1 MVHEKDLPSLTI
13 PSFPPS
19 GAGKKKKSE
28 ILYGIEKA
36 VGRGVY
42 FMSNVKERM
51 DICFDHNAPSI
62 VVKIREYRDGYND
75 IRRRGGKIRA
85 FTEIT
90 KDNVAYCKE
99 LMKIVDDL
107 RHLDGVKGGI
117 AVSETEYMATTIL
130 EEAKP
135 LTQVIYSNVRE
146 VVEQGQYIFDT
157 LWNTAIPAER
167 KIREIEEGITYY
179 ESKVLESP
187 DEIFKQIIHLG
198 ETSTGLSIVSSFGGM
213 QLIYNNFFDLYKKIL
228 DKYKKG
234 EGKGIKWICSIN
246 EESIDLVK
254 IFLKLGMKLRHVKS
268 LTPMNFAV
276 GDKELNATV
285 ESMQGGKMVR
295 SLLTSNEPIYVKHF
309 SSIFEELWNN
319 GIDADDRIRDIE
331 EGIDPADIEIIRNPR
346 EGIKRAWSMTK
357 TAKEEVLIM
366 FSTSNVLRRQIQM
379 GGLQLLKEVS
389 EKYGVRVRLLIPA
402 DEHITSIIKELKLT
416 SPQID
421 IRSIE
426 KSLQIRITIVLV
438 DKKECIIIES
448 KDDTKDISYS
458 AAGLATYS
466 NSKSIVSSYVSIFE
480 GFWKQTE
487 LYEQLEESNKRLE
500 LVNQQLKVHDKMQK
514 EFINIAA
521 HELRTPIQPIL
532 GLSEVLALKTGNI
545 EQYYE
550 LIDAIIRN
558 ARRLQML
565 TEDILDVTRIESQQS
580 LIIKKEQFN
589 LNDLI
594 MNAINDTI
602 IKKEIKNKK
611 IKLLYKPNE
620 EDIIFL
626 NGDIQRLSRV
636 ILNLINNAINFT
648 SQGTILI
655 KTNKEDDDA
664 DRGGGRIIV
673 NVKDTGSGIDPDIL
687 PRLFSKFVTKSDK
700 GTGLGLFISKSIIEA
715 HGGKIWGENNADG
728 KGATFSFTLPNYDQ
742 KTNVKVGN

>member
-1 MVHEKDLPSLTI
+1 MVHERDLPSLTI

-42 FMSNVKERM
+42 FMSNVKETM

-75 IRRRGGKIRA
+75 IRRRGGKIRV

-99 LMKIVDDL
+99 LMKIVDEL

-157 LWNTAIPAER
+157 LWNMAIPAER
-167 KIREIEEGITYY
+167 KIREIEEGITHY
-179 ESKVLESP
+179 ESKVLENP

-198 ETSTGLSIVSSFGGM
+198 ETSNELSIVSSFGGM

-228 DKYKKG
+228 DKYRRG

-246 EESIDLVK
+246 EESIDLTK
-254 IFLKLGMKLRHVKS
+254 IFVNIGMKLRHVKS

-285 ESMQGGKMVR
+285 ESMEGGKMVR

-331 EGIDPADIEIIRNPR
+331 EGIDQANIENISNPK
-346 EGIKRAWSMTK
+346 EGIKRAWSIIRS
-357 TAKEEVLIM
+357 AKEEVLIM
-366 FSTSNVLRRQIQM
+366 FSSANAVRRQKDM
-379 GGLQLLKEVS
+379 GGLQLLKEAS
-389 EKYGVRVRLLIPA
+389 EERNVKVRLLIPA
-402 DEHITSIIKELKLT
+402 DEDITSTTIKEVKST
-416 SPQID
+416 YPQVD
-421 IRSIE
+421 IRIID
-426 KSLQIRITIVLV
+426 KSLQTRITIVLV
-438 DKKECIIIES
+438 DKKECVIVEL
-448 KDDTKDISYS
+448 KDDTEDNSYNAS
-458 AAGLATYS
+458 GLTTYS
-466 NSKSIVSSYVSIFE
+466 NSKSIVSSYISIFE
-480 GFWKQTE
+480 SIWKETK
-487 LYEQLEESNKRLE
+487 LYEQLEESNKQLE
-500 LVNQQLKVHDKMQK
+500 LANEHLEIHDKMQK

-532 GLSEVLALKTGNI
+532 GLAEVLSSKTGRI
-545 EQYYE
+545 EQYNE

-558 ARRLQML
+558 AKRLQRL
-565 TEDILDVTRIESQQS
+565 TEDILDVTKIESNS
-580 LIIKKEQFN
+580 LILNKQKFI
-589 LNDLI
+589 LNDLVFGI
-594 MNAINDTI
+594 VEEH
-602 IKKEIKNKK
+602 KYEIRSDN
-611 IKLLYKPNE
+611 
-620 EDIIFL
+620 
-626 NGDIQRLSRV
+626 RV
-636 ILNLINNAINFT
+636 NI
-648 SQGTILI
+648 
-655 KTNKEDDDA
+655 
-664 DRGGGRIIV
+664 
-673 NVKDTGSGIDPDIL
+673 
-687 PRLFSKFVTKSDK
+687 
-700 GTGLGLFISKSIIEA
+700 
-715 HGGKIWGENNADG
+715 
-728 KGATFSFTLPNYDQ
+728 
-742 KTNVKVGN
+742 

>member
-1 MVHEKDLPSLTI
+1 MNHLIHTTI
-13 PSFPPS
+13 PSFPPNV
-19 GAGKKKKSE
+19 AANKSE

-198 ETSTGLSIVSSFGGM
+198 ESSAGLSIISSFGGM

-620 EDIIFL
+620 DIIFL

-742 KTNVKVGN
+742 KTNVNVSN

>member
-1 MVHEKDLPSLTI
+1 MVYEKDLPSLNI
-13 PSFPPS
+13 PPHPPP
-19 GAGKKKKSE
+19 AEGKNKMSE

-62 VVKIREYRDGYND
+62 VVKIEEYRNGYND

-99 LMKIVDDL
+99 LLKLVDDL

-157 LWNTAIPAER
+157 LWSTAVPAER
-167 KIREIEEGITYY
+167 KIREIEEGIIHY

-187 DEIFKQIIHLG
+187 DEIIKQIVYLA

-213 QLIYNNFFDLYKKIL
+213 QLIYSNFFDLYQKIL

-268 LTPMNFAV
+268 LTPMNFAI

-285 ESMQGGKMVR
+285 ESMQGGKMVH

-331 EGIDPADIEIIRNPR
+331 EGIDAADIEIIHNPK
-346 EGIKRAWSMTK
+346 EGIKRAWSIIK
-357 TAKEEVLIM
+357 SAKEEVLIM
-366 FSTSNVLRRQIQM
+366 FSSANAVRRQIEI
-379 GGLQLLKEVS
+379 GGLQLLKEAS
-389 EKYGVRVRLLIPA
+389 EEHGAKVRVLIPG
-402 DEHITSIIKELKLT
+402 DRDISSTTIKEAKST
-416 SPQID
+416 YPQVD
-421 IRSIE
+421 IRSIDKNIE
-426 KSLQIRITIVLV
+426 TRITIVLA
-438 DKKECIIIES
+438 DKRECVIVEL
-448 KDDTKDISYS
+448 KDDTKNNSYNAS
-458 AAGLATYS
+458 GLTTYS
-466 NSKSIVSSYVSIFE
+466 NSKSIVSSYTSIFE
-480 GFWKQTE
+480 SFWKQSK
-487 LYEQLEESNKRLE
+487 LYEQLEESNKQLE
-500 LVNQQLKVHDKMQK
+500 LANEQLKINDKMQK

-532 GLSEVLALKTGNI
+532 GLAEVLISKKGSI
-545 EQYYE
+545 EQYNE

-558 ARRLQML
+558 ARRLQRL

-580 LIIKKEQFN
+580 LIIKKEQFT

-594 MNAINDTI
+594 RNTI
-602 IKKEIKNKK
+602 HDIMIKREIENKNVK
-611 IKLLYKPNE
+611 ILYKPNKE
-620 EDIIFL
+620 EDLIFL
-626 NGDIQRLSRV
+626 KGDSQQLARV
-636 ILNLINNAINFT
+636 IFNLVSNAIKFT
-648 SQGTILI
+648 SRGTILI
-655 KTNKEDDDA
+655 KTKKEDYSGSDS
-664 DRGGGRIIV
+664 RVIV
-673 NVKDTGSGIDPDIL
+673 SVKDSGSGIDHEIST
-687 PRLFSKFVTKSDK
+687 RLFTKFATKSEK
-700 GTGLGLFISKSIIEA
+700 GTGLGLFISKSIIES
-715 HGGKIWGENNADG
+715 HGGKIWAENNADG
-728 KGATFSFTLPNYDQ
+728 KGATFSFTLPITDQ
-742 KTNVKVGN
+742 